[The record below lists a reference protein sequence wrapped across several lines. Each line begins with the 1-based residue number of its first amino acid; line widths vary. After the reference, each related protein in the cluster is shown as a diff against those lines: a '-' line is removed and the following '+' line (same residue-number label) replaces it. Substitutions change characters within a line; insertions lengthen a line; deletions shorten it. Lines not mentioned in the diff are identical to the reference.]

1 MSRANINVHIE
12 ELVLHGVD
20 PTDRHAIADAIQR
33 EIARTF
39 ALQGSSI
46 TQDHHVD
53 RIQGRPVTWGDAAG
67 PQRVGAEVARA
78 VRGNLTPG
86 TPSR

>member
-39 ALQGSSI
+39 ALGGSI
-46 TQDHHVD
+46 TQDRHVD

-78 VRGNLTPG
+78 VRGNLTLG